1 MLERLRVG
9 VGDDFGHARHVS
21 FPLAGQDQAL
31 QVGLGEGKDR
41 AGLRVKVRAKRRA
54 ELLEATGQRSQ
65 GDSVMVGRFGVCL
78 VGRASVVHRSDQ
90 SLPNR
95 LTPGKPGLLTRRSRN
110 QEVGADWAIWKR
122 PLPLRL
128 PSRVH

>member
-1 MLERLRVG
+1 MLELRRVG

-65 GDSVMVGRFGVCL
+65 GDSVMVRGFCVCL
-78 VGRASVVHRSDQ
+78 VGRAGVVQWLD
-90 SLPNR
+90 
-95 LTPGKPGLLTRRSRN
+95 
-110 QEVGADWAIWKR
+110 
-122 PLPLRL
+122 
-128 PSRVH
+128 